1 MIPKLRRSSKGGTN
15 GSRYLF
21 LKLIQHIQ
29 EVIRSNSLG
38 MAMSFHAWTNYWNQ
52 AQPQERKFAEN
63 FYFLKTVSP
72 IQTMQD
78 NRSILKIILDQGK
91 ALIHFYINSTR
102 IIEII
107 KLHRMSVP
115 SININKSLPT
125 LVQSVSCVRV
135 NFKRELTLLP

>member
-1 MIPKLRRSSKGGTN
+1 
-15 GSRYLF
+15 
-21 LKLIQHIQ
+21 
-29 EVIRSNSLG
+29 
-38 MAMSFHAWTNYWNQ
+38 
-52 AQPQERKFAEN
+52 
-63 FYFLKTVSP
+63 
-72 IQTMQD
+72 MQD